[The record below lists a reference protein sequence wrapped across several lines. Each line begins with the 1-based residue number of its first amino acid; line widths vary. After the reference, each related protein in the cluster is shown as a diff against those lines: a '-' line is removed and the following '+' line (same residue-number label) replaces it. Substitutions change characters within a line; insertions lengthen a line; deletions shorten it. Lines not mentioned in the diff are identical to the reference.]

1 MADERIDVEVTDKVS
16 SSVEGKLR
24 GIGDAAGDA
33 HKYVERLKDALASM
47 TTAGALKTEAAAN
60 STTRALAQQMN
71 AQAALTNAT
80 AKGAL
85 ADAKAAVEKQ
95 KLATEL
101 AKTEAAQARAGIAY
115 AKSEAAL
122 NAAISAE
129 NRAKASAQALNTETA
144 KAAAAQAKAATET
157 ARGALADA
165 KAAVE
170 KQKLTTETA
179 RTEAATSRAAAAQ
192 SQAALAALRLS
203 TATDRA
209 ANSTTSYAAR
219 AERLKSALDP
229 AYAAQSKFNAEVA
242 EAKTLLDNGAIGMN
256 TYSDAVAQANNR
268 LKASAAGFSAV
279 ARGAGTYSTNMNGV
293 AGATGLAGHQMGN
306 LVAQLNDVG
315 VSLAGGQ
322 NPLLVLIQQGSQIQ
336 YLASTVEG
344 GFATLLKATTALVI
358 GQQQVTNASTAA
370 ATANLAN
377 ATAAST
383 AAAAQAT
390 QAGIA
395 ANAVIAQQALTVAE
409 TNAGGAAARL
419 AVANAALSSAQAAVN
434 ATAVPTTAA
443 MSALALAETRATA
456 AAQAAVIANAELAT
470 ANAGVAASAQAA
482 AQAERNLA
490 MSTAGTALGLGTVG
504 AIIVGIGAVAA
515 PAAAKLVAFHKE
527 LNDNSGIKDYVN
539 TLGLTKKELK
549 ELEDQTI
556 TYGDMA
562 SGVWMTIKEGV
573 AGLQPIFDAIGS
585 FIMGT
590 VDLIWN
596 TLKNFSFG
604 MTALFK
610 GTYTAVI
617 TIWNQF
623 PAAFADLFAQAANAA
638 IGALEWIAN
647 KAVDV
652 LNYLGGSFETVTLSR
667 WENANAGAAARM
679 GSDLV
684 SGYTDAFRE
693 AESGYNAFV
702 NRVGQNADKAA
713 RDRLR
718 TAAQAI
724 IEDRGAGPKAK
735 KAKEDKT
742 EENRAMALANVNRE
756 LDNEISRMKLLKD
769 ERAIQ
774 QRYDQIEEQLARKKI
789 TLTTAEAAALR
800 EKITAIEADKYVQ
813 TERDRIMEES
823 LGPQRDM
830 QAAIDAATDLY
841 DRGAISVERYSN
853 ELQRATRLFDEA
865 TDPLYAMKKANAEAT
880 ATLGLYGD
888 ALARA
893 NDLQAIKAA
902 YAEKNLSIYDAETG
916 KLKEAVTAQL
926 AENEALRAK
935 QYIQSQVAAV
945 VDPLLADQQMLAN
958 KANVYA
964 ELNRMADEY
973 NLNETQRAEA
983 RVALDRKY
991 QELQLKNYTGFFDT
1005 LAGLS
1010 SSSNSTLAAI
1020 GKAAAISQATIN
1032 MYVAA
1037 SEALKLPFPANL
1049 PAIAQVIATG
1059 AGLISSITSTN
1070 AGNFATGG
1078 AFMVEGKSG
1087 VDMNNINMNL
1097 SRGERVTIETPAQQ
1111 RANDGAGG
1119 GAPAGTGDV
1128 KIVNQFDEREFV
1140 SAMDS
1145 DEGERI
1151 ILNVIK
1157 RNPNAIKSAAS

>member
-33 HKYVERLKDALASM
+33 HKYVEQLKTALASM
-47 TTAGALKTEAAAN
+47 NVAGALKAEAAAN

-71 AQAALTNAT
+71 AQARLTDAT
-80 AKGAL
+80 SKGAL

-95 KLATEL
+95 KLATE
-101 AKTEAAQARAGIAY
+101 
-115 AKSEAAL
+115 
-122 NAAISAE
+122 
-129 NRAKASAQALNTETA
+129 
-144 KAAAAQAKAATET
+144 
-157 ARGALADA
+157 
-165 KAAVE
+165 
-170 KQKLTTETA
+170 TA
-179 RTEAATSRAAAAQ
+179 RTEAAASRATAAQ
-192 SQAALAALRLS
+192 AQAALAALRLS

-219 AERLKSALDP
+219 AERLKSSLDP
-229 AYAAQSKFNAEVA
+229 AYAAQARFDAELR

-256 TYSDAVAQANNR
+256 TYGDAVAQANNR

-279 ARGAGTYSTNMNGV
+279 SRGAGTYSTNMRNV

-306 LVAQLNDVG
+306 LTAQLNDIG

-344 GFATLLKATTALVI
+344 GFATLIKATTALVI
-358 GQQQVTNASTAA
+358 GQQQVTNASTKAA
-370 ATANLAN
+370 AANLAN
-377 ATAAST
+377 ASAAST
-383 AAAAQAT
+383 AAAAQAA
-390 QAGIA
+390 QAGVA

-409 TNAGGAAARL
+409 TEAGGAAARL
-419 AVANAALSSAQAAVN
+419 AVANAALSSAQAAVA
-434 ATAVPTTAA
+434 ATAVPSTEALT
-443 MSALALAETRATA
+443 ALALAEARATA
-456 AAQAAVIANAELAT
+456 AAQANVIANAELAA
-470 ANAGVAASAQAA
+470 ANAGVAASAEAA
-482 AQAERNLA
+482 ALAERNLA
-490 MSTAGTALGLGTVG
+490 LSTAGTALGLGTVG
-504 AIIVGIGAVAA
+504 AILVGIGTVAG
-515 PAAAKLVAFHKE
+515 PATAKLVAFHKE
-527 LNDNSGIKDYVN
+527 LNENSGIKDYVN
-539 TLGLTKKELK
+539 TLGLTTKELK
-549 ELEDQTI
+549 KLEDQTI
-556 TYGDMA
+556 TYGDIA

-573 AGLQPIFDAIGS
+573 SGLQPVFDAIGS
-585 FIMGT
+585 FITGT
-590 VDLIWN
+590 IDLIWN

-604 MTALFK
+604 LTALFK

-652 LNYLGGSFETVTLSR
+652 LNYLGGSFETVTLKR
-667 WENANAGAAARM
+667 WENANAGAAAKM
-679 GSDLV
+679 GGDLV

-713 RDRLR
+713 RDHLKKS
-718 TAAQAI
+718 AQAI

-735 KAKEDKT
+735 KAKVDHT
-742 EENRAMALANVNRE
+742 EENRALALANVNRE

-789 TLTTAEAAALR
+789 TLTADESKALK
-800 EKITAIEADKYVQ
+800 EKIAAIEADKYVQ
-813 TERDRIMEES
+813 TERDRIMEEAE
-823 LGPQRDM
+823 GPTRDM
-830 QAAIDAATDLY
+830 NAAIDAATELY
-841 DRGAISVERYSN
+841 DRGKISVEKYSS

-880 ATLGLYGD
+880 AVLGLYGD

-916 KLKEAVTAQL
+916 KLKEAVAAQL
-926 AENEALRAK
+926 AENEALRQK
-935 QYIQSQVAAV
+935 QYIQQQVAAV

-958 KANVYA
+958 KANIYA

-973 NLNETQRAEA
+973 QLTETQRAEA

-1059 AGLISSITSTN
+1059 ASLVSAITSTN
-1070 AGNFATGG
+1070 AGSYANGG
-1078 AFMVEGKSG
+1078 AFMVEGKNG
-1087 VDMNNINMNL
+1087 IDTNNVNMNL
-1097 SRGERVTIETPAQQ
+1097 TRGERVTIETPAQQ
-1111 RANDGAGG
+1111 RANDGAGN
-1119 GAPAGTGDV
+1119 GAPASTGDV
-1128 KIVNQFDEREFV
+1128 KIINQFDEREFI

-1157 RNPNAIKSAAS
+1157 RNPGVTKQG

>member
-16 SSVEGKLR
+16 SSVETKLR

-33 HKYVERLKDALASM
+33 HKYVEQLKAALASM
-47 TTAGALKTEAAAN
+47 NVAGALKAEAAAN

-71 AQAALTNAT
+71 AQARLTDAT
-80 AKGAL
+80 SKGAL

-95 KLATEL
+95 KLATE
-101 AKTEAAQARAGIAY
+101 
-115 AKSEAAL
+115 
-122 NAAISAE
+122 
-129 NRAKASAQALNTETA
+129 
-144 KAAAAQAKAATET
+144 
-157 ARGALADA
+157 
-165 KAAVE
+165 
-170 KQKLTTETA
+170 TA
-179 RTEAATSRAAAAQ
+179 RTEAATARAAAAQ
-192 SQAALAALRLS
+192 SQAALAALRAS
-203 TATDRA
+203 AAADRA
-209 ANSTTSYAAR
+209 ANSTSSYAAR
-219 AERLKSALDP
+219 AERLKSSLDP

-242 EAKTLLDNGAIGMN
+242 EAKTLLENGAIGMN

-268 LKASAAGFSAV
+268 LKASAQGFSAV
-279 ARGAGTYSTNMNGV
+279 SRGAGTYSANMNNV

-344 GFATLLKATTALVI
+344 GFGTLIKATTALVI
-358 GQQQVTNASTAA
+358 GQQQVTNATTAQ
-370 ATANLAN
+370 AT
-377 ATAAST
+377 ATAASAQAAAT
-383 AAAAQAT
+383 AAAAQAA

-395 ANAVIAQQALTVAE
+395 ANVVIAEQALTVAQTE
-409 TNAGGAAARL
+409 AGGAAARL
-419 AVANAALSSAQAAVN
+419 AVANAALSSAQAAVT
-434 ATAVPTTAA
+434 ATAVPSTEALT
-443 MSALALAETRATA
+443 ALALAEARATA
-456 AAQAAVIANAELAT
+456 AAQANVIANAELA
-470 ANAGVAASAQAA
+470 AAQSGVAASAAA
-482 AQAERNLA
+482 AANAQRQLA
-490 MSTAGTALGLGTVG
+490 LSSAGTALGLGTVG
-504 AIIVGIGAVAA
+504 AILVGIGAVAG
-515 PAAAKLVAFHKE
+515 PATAKLVGFHKE
-527 LNDNSGIKDYVN
+527 LNENSGIKEYVN
-539 TLGLTKKELK
+539 TLGLTTKELK
-549 ELEDQTI
+549 KLEDQTI

-573 AGLQPIFDAIGS
+573 AGLQPVFDAIGA

-713 RDRLR
+713 RDRLKKS
-718 TAAQAI
+718 AQAI

-735 KAKEDKT
+735 KGREDKT

-789 TLTTAEAAALR
+789 TLTADESKALKD
-800 EKITAIEADKYVQ
+800 KIAAIEADKYVQ
-813 TERDRIMEES
+813 SERDRIMEEAT
-823 LGPQRDM
+823 GPQRDYNS
-830 QAAIDAATDLY
+830 AIAAATDLLA
-841 DRGAISVERYSN
+841 RHAITQEQFN
-853 ELQRATRLFDEA
+853 QQQTKATIALAEA
-865 TDPLYAMKKANAEAT
+865 TDPLYAMKKANAETT

-916 KLKEAVTAQL
+916 KLKEAVAAQL
-926 AENEALRAK
+926 AENEALRQK

-1078 AFMVEGKSG
+1078 AFMVEGRSG
-1087 VDMNNINMNL
+1087 VDMNNVNMNL
-1097 SRGERVTIETPAQQ
+1097 TRGERVTIETPAQQ
-1111 RANDGAGG
+1111 RANDSASNGS
-1119 GAPAGTGDV
+1119 PASMGDV
-1128 KIVNQFDEREFV
+1128 KIVNQFDEREFI

-1157 RNPNAIKSAAS
+1157 RNPNAIKSAGS